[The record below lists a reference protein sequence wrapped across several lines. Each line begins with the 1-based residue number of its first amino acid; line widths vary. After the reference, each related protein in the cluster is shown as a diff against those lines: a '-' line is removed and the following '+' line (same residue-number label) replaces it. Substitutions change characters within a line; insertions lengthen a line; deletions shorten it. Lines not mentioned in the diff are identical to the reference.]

1 MENPLI
7 LEIINRFNRVTERHK
22 ITKLPII
29 VGRGYD
35 SDIILDD
42 QYISPS
48 HVKINKDIDGQIIL
62 RDLDTVNGTHNLSQ
76 HQKIDQSVV
85 NLNDRIRIGHT
96 HFRLRDNKQ
105 ILEDTEVDR
114 FHSTRLSAYINS
126 TWSLIFAIPLL
137 FSLFIYQEYMN
148 SFRDTGIIK
157 LLTAAT
163 PALLISFLWAFSWA
177 GISRF
182 FTHHFY
188 FSSHCNIACFGI
200 IAIIVSTSLIDYY
213 SFAFSVNSY
222 SAYLKYLCQFLMG
235 TIILYGHLRYCTT
248 TSNKKII
255 SITSTV
261 SFTAIAITLLL
272 TYTNQSEFSSQ
283 LNYMGQ
289 LKPPVFQLTPS
300 LTTDEFFNQADL
312 LKHEVDRLV
321 E

>member
-22 ITKLPII
+22 IATLPII

-42 QYISPS
+42 KYISPS
-48 HVKINKDIDGQIIL
+48 HVKINKDINGQIIL

-76 HQKIDQSVV
+76 HQKIDQSLV

-105 ILEDTEVDR
+105 MLENTEVDR
-114 FHSTRLSAYINS
+114 FHSTRLSAYINNPW
-126 TWSLIFAIPLL
+126 TLILAIPLL

-148 SFRDTGIIK
+148 TFRDTGLIK
-157 LLTAAT
+157 LLTGAT
-163 PALLISFLWAFSWA
+163 PALLITLLWAVTWA

-188 FSSHCNIACFGI
+188 FSSHCNIAGFGI
-200 IAIIVSTSLIDYY
+200 IAILISISTIDYY
-213 SFAFSVNSY
+213 SFAFSADASSN
-222 SAYLKYLCQFLMG
+222 YLKYLCQFLIG
-235 TIILYGHLRYCTT
+235 STILYGHLRYCTT
-248 TSNKKII
+248 TSSKKLI
-255 SITSTV
+255 SITSTI
-261 SFTAIAITLLL
+261 SFMAIALTLFL
-272 TYTNQSEFSSQ
+272 TYTHQTDFSGH

-289 LKPPVFQLTPS
+289 LKPPIFQLTPS
-300 LTTDEFFNQADL
+300 LSTEEFFNQTDL
-312 LKHEVDRLV
+312 LKHEVDRRI